1 MPSQI
6 HNKKIPYFYESDIF
20 NLKQD
25 NIKPQKSFKTG
36 RCFIES
42 GPEKEKR
49 PAKNFI
55 VELYKETTQKDW
67 IVTRMKP
74 EKRKPCED
82 NTLVY
87 DLTKEK
93 PKIERMQKRK
103 LVSPGKN
110 VKVEKGKK
118 ILVDK
123 IKPSERNT
131 LAYHH

>member
-1 MPSQI
+1 
-6 HNKKIPYFYESDIF
+6 
-20 NLKQD
+20 
-25 NIKPQKSFKTG
+25 
-36 RCFIES
+36 
-42 GPEKEKR
+42 
-49 PAKNFI
+49 
-55 VELYKETTQKDW
+55 
-67 IVTRMKP
+67 MKP

-103 LVSPGKN
+103 LVSPGKK